1 MNFLRPIFADAMRA
15 RIKARAARFARDR
28 KGATAVEFAF
38 VAAPF
43 FVLVF
48 AILEIALIF
57 FASAII
63 EEAVAD
69 AARDIRT
76 GELQSSGQSEADFR
90 ALICARMQGV
100 GDCDRLSIDVRTF
113 ENFASTQFD
122 PPIDPDGEL
131 DDSGFSFNPGGAED
145 IVVVR
150 VFYDWPLMGPG
161 ALNGLANLPGN
172 RRLIASAT
180 AFRNEPYNES

>member
-1 MNFLRPIFADAMRA
+1 MSFMRPIFTTALRA

-28 KGATAVEFAF
+28 KGAAAVEFAL

-43 FVLVF
+43 FLLVF

-57 FASAII
+57 FTSAII
-63 EEAVAD
+63 EEAVAH

-76 GELQSSGQSEADFR
+76 GELQTAGQTEADFR
-90 ALICARMQGV
+90 ATVCARIQSV
-100 GDCDRLSIDVRTF
+100 ADCGRLRVDVRTF

-122 PPIDPDGEL
+122 PPVDADGDL
-131 DDSGFSFNPGGAED
+131 DDSGFTFDPGGAQD

-150 VFYDWPLMGPG
+150 VFYDWQLLGPG
-161 ALNGLANLPGN
+161 AINGLANMPDN
-172 RRLIASAT
+172 RHLIASAT
-180 AFRNEPYNES
+180 AFRNEPYDQG

>member
-1 MNFLRPIFADAMRA
+1 MRA
-15 RIKARAARFARDR
+15 RITARAARFARDR

-43 FVLVF
+43 FLLVF

-76 GELQSSGQSEADFR
+76 GELQSSGQGR
-90 ALICARMQGV
+90 G
-100 GDCDRLSIDVRTF
+100 
-113 ENFASTQFD
+113 
-122 PPIDPDGEL
+122 
-131 DDSGFSFNPGGAED
+131 
-145 IVVVR
+145 
-150 VFYDWPLMGPG
+150 
-161 ALNGLANLPGN
+161 
-172 RRLIASAT
+172 
-180 AFRNEPYNES
+180 